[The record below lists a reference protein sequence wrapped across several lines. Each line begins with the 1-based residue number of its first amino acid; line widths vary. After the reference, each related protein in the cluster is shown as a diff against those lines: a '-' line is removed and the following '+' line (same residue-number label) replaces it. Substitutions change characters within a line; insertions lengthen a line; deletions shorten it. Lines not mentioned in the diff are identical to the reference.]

1 VKLTDTAITLGVRA
15 ALRATFKTPSRI
27 PLPLPLLRR
36 GMEMSA
42 QFFRTRPDVG
52 VHSTRMGD
60 VPCELVRP
68 LEPVSRVILH
78 LHGGAFFA
86 GSPNTHR
93 AFAAEIAVRTQ
104 AEVYVLDYRLAPEH
118 SYPAPLE
125 DCLAAY
131 KGLLAAGHAPERILI
146 AGDSGGSALALSLA
160 IMLRE
165 EGLPLPA
172 GLILISPFVDL
183 SLRNHSVRDNA
194 FWDPMITAKALRRGA
209 KGYRGRIPA
218 DDPRVSPIFAD
229 LEGLPPLLIQVGED
243 EILQDD
249 ALLLA
254 EKAKKAGVWVDCR
267 VYAGMWHNFQMF
279 SDLVATADE
288 ALDEMG
294 GFAQALV
301 P

>member
-1 VKLTDTAITLGVRA
+1 VKLSEKAITLGVRA
-15 ALRATFKTPSRI
+15 TLRATFKATSRI
-27 PLPLPLLRR
+27 PLPLTWLRQ
-36 GMEMSA
+36 GMEVGA
-42 QFFRTRPDVG
+42 QLFRVRPDVD
-52 VHSTRMGD
+52 VRRTRMGN

-68 LEPVSRVILH
+68 LEPVSRIVLH

-93 AFAAEIAVRTQ
+93 ALAAEMAIRLQ
-104 AEVYVLDYRLAPEH
+104 AEIYVLDYRLAPEY
-118 SYPAPLE
+118 SYPAPME

-131 KGLLAAGHAPERILI
+131 KGLLAAGHSPEQILV

-160 IMLRE
+160 VMLRE
-165 EGLPLPA
+165 EGLPQPA
-172 GLILISPFVDL
+172 GLVLISPFVDL
-183 SLRNHSVRDNA
+183 SLRNASVRDNA
-194 FWDPMITAKALRRGA
+194 FWDPMLTVKALRRGA

-218 DDPRVSPIFAD
+218 DDARVSPLFAD

-267 VYAGMWHNFQMF
+267 VYPGMWHNFQMF
-279 SDLVATADE
+279 SDLVALADE
-288 ALDEMG
+288 ALDEMA
-294 GFAQALV
+294 GFANALA